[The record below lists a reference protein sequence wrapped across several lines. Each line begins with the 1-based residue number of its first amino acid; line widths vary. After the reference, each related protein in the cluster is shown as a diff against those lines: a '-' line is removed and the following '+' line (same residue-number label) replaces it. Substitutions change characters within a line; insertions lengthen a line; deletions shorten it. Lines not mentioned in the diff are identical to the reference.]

1 MWSVWKQVYII
12 ETSLKVGHRI
22 QNDLTDLK
30 DKHRPEAPRVAST
43 DGIPPKKPDIIFN
56 DGSLTI

>member
-1 MWSVWKQVYII
+1 MCM
-12 ETSLKVGHRI
+12 ETSVGHRI

-43 DGIPPKKPDIIFN
+43 DGMPKKKHPDIIFN
-56 DGSLTI
+56 DG